1 VEEDCGL
8 DVSAGSE
15 ASNDATDRRDFAN
28 DCLRD
33 VVGNLMCTVTHNIP
47 ESLLDGVRHGL
58 HRLELYVNYSAV
70 PLVIKSIQ
78 GFLWLSFSLE

>member
-1 VEEDCGL
+1 
-8 DVSAGSE
+8 
-15 ASNDATDRRDFAN
+15 
-28 DCLRD
+28 
-33 VVGNLMCTVTHNIP
+33 LMCTVTHNIP